1 MKKSLKAILIS
12 ASLMALSAG
21 ALTFASLNNKE
32 VTKTSATTTKE
43 LYVQVRDISE
53 LYVGDT
59 VLIAS
64 GPYAVGGIGGNP
76 CFTFAAQV
84 GGGNGDWSKFYFD
97 STQAMKLKVEAGDPG
112 GYSFKSLRPAS
123 AEVFPLTRLS

>member
-43 LYVQVRDISE
+43 LYVQVREISD

-64 GPYAVGGIGGNP
+64 GP
-76 CFTFAAQV
+76 
-84 GGGNGDWSKFYFD
+84 
-97 STQAMKLKVEAGDPG
+97 
-112 GYSFKSLRPAS
+112 
-123 AEVFPLTRLS
+123 